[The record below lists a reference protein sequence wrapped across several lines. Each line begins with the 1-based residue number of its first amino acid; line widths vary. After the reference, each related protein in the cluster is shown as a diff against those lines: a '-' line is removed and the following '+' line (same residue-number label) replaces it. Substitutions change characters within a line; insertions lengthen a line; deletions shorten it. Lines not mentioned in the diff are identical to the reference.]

1 MSSVSE
7 GLRQRQ
13 AVRTVTHTVFLTD
26 MYALSH
32 TLHTHTPTHPPTPT
46 LLSCYI
52 IESYNCHIIPE
63 LVADVCWSLMEA
75 DRQTEGYQC
84 SIMLIFCKFNA
95 VPGE

>member
-32 TLHTHTPTHPPTPT
+32 TLHTHTHTHPPTPT